1 MDIVYV
7 NVGKVVNDGTGDD
20 LYTAFTKINNNFQQI
35 DYQQPQNNTASNVGA
50 GIGIY
55 KEKIG
60 SDLRLKSLSAGTGI
74 SIVSEANDILI
85 SSTGTTLTVNGNS
98 GTYTSTSANTILN
111 IVGGTAIS
119 VAVNGNTLTINNTGT
134 VQTDTNPSLGG
145 NLNLNGHNISGTG
158 TITAT
163 QFTGP
168 ITGNVTGNVTGN
180 LLGNVTG
187 LINNQNITS
196 VVDTARGFDFG
207 TIRKPNISQHC
218 SENYYVLF
226 LFKKQTYLLR
236 KNYCVTIF
244 VGVTF

>member
-207 TIRKPNISQHC
+207 TIRKPNISPDIDFIKWLKYHMNVDMG
-218 SENYYVLF
+218 S
-226 LFKKQTYLLR
+226 
-236 KNYCVTIF
+236 F
-244 VGVTF
+244 VDPTTSITFS